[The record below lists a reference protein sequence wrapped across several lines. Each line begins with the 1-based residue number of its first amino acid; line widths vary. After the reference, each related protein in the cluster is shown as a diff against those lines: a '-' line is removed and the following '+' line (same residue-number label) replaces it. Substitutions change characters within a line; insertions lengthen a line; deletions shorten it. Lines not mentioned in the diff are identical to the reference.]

1 MLNRGLDKLEILRI
15 VEAVA
20 NEKSIDK
27 ELVISSMESA
37 IQKAAL
43 TKFGNDNNIE
53 AIIDRESGEIRIQK
67 VLDIVEKV
75 EDSAREITLEEAQK
89 NNPENKE
96 LKIGKKIFEELPQI
110 DFGRI
115 AAQSAKQVISSRV
128 REAEKNRQYEEFI
141 DKQEQILSGII
152 KRLEYGNVIIDL
164 GKAEGVIK
172 KDELIP
178 REILKTGDRVKA
190 YCYEVRK
197 ELRVIR
203 YFYLGLILNF

>member
-1 MLNRGLDKLEILRI
+1 MLNRGLDKLELLRI

-53 AIIDRESGEIRIQK
+53 VLIDRESGEIKIQK
-67 VLDIVEKV
+67 VLDIVDNT
-75 EDSAREITLEEAQK
+75 EDPAREISLDDAIKRDER
-89 NNPENKE
+89 NKD
-96 LKIGKKIFEELPQI
+96 LKVGDKIYEELPQI

-128 REAEKNRQYEEFI
+128 REAEKNRQYEDFI
-141 DKQEQILSGII
+141 DKQSQILSGII
-152 KRLEYGNVIIDL
+152 KRLEYGNVIVDL
-164 GKAEGVIK
+164 GKAK
-172 KDELIP
+172 Q
-178 REILKTGDRVKA
+178 
-190 YCYEVRK
+190 
-197 ELRVIR
+197 
-203 YFYLGLILNF
+203 